1 MKTKT
6 IGVRLNSFDTETLEY
21 ICDKYKVTDAD
32 AIRKGIELLKEWD
45 KEKSAMKNLSN
56 AETAKLVIEELE
68 KDERYQNYSYE
79 KILNNL
85 DIYRSD
91 ETTRIDLDNII
102 TNFKCLYEKQ

>member
-56 AETAKLVIEELE
+56 AEIAKLVIEELE